1 VYHHQSGDFVLAF
14 STAHAYPPYL
24 ADEGELL
31 NPLFE
36 AAADV
41 TEEAVIRALL
51 CARPMTGRD
60 GHHVPSLDRARL
72 REIWER
78 WQGTGGGA
86 PASRGLDIEAMVGP
100 RLPETRS

>member
-1 VYHHQSGDFVLAF
+1 VYHHHSGDFVLAF
-14 STAHAYPPYL
+14 STARAYPPYL

-31 NPLFE
+31 DPLFE

-60 GHHVPSLDRARL
+60 GHHAGSFDRARL

-78 WQGTGGGA
+78 WQSAGGGT
-86 PASRGLDIEAMVGP
+86 PDPRPLDLEAMVGP
-100 RLPETRS
+100 RVPEIGP